1 MIFTP
6 DANQG
11 PLLGL
16 LITGPLGCV
25 VGAIVGLV
33 VGLRRRLNASAV

>member
-16 LITGPLGCV
+16 FITGPLGFLAGG
-25 VGAIVGLV
+25 VGGALFAAF
-33 VGLRRRLNASAV
+33 RR